1 MGQDTQLALVDRFS
15 MSQTRRS
22 SSRSISATEKGK
34 QLLGQA
40 KAARKIAKHSSSF
53 QSLAAA
59 TNLSDGTVRKF
70 FKGIPVDKG
79 SAQVICDCL
88 GLDIK
93 EIVNPED
100 LNKTVV
106 KLKPEPH
113 PCQELIRRCREM
125 LALKTQS
132 LITNP
137 LTARQGVTHNIRPLA
152 KVATGVL

>member
-40 KAARKIAKHSSSF
+40 KAARKIAKHSNSF

-59 TNLSDGTVRKF
+59 TDLSDGTVRKF

-93 EIVNPED
+93 EIVD
-100 LNKTVV
+100 D
-106 KLKPEPH
+106 
-113 PCQELIRRCREM
+113 
-125 LALKTQS
+125 
-132 LITNP
+132 NP
-137 LTARQGVTHNIRPLA
+137 LFTRGLGLKIGKILKSYLKRGKESWLIIGVEGVSGIKARI
-152 KVATGVL
+152 